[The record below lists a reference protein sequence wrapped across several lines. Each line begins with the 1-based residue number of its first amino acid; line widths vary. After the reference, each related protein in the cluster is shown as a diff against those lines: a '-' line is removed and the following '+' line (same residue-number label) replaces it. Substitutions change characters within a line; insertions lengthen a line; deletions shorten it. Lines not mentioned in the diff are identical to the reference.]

1 MFLHQILI
9 NYESDLKL
17 LIKCIF
23 CKYIYIGFATLILQ
37 YRVTLFAIPLVPVME
52 KLVVEPGKK
61 FFGEKFGEKKSEV
74 M

>member
-1 MFLHQILI
+1 M
-9 NYESDLKL
+9 
-17 LIKCIF
+17 
-23 CKYIYIGFATLILQ
+23 YIYLIENIGFATLILQ

-74 M
+74 L

>member
-1 MFLHQILI
+1 MK
-9 NYESDLKL
+9 YT
-17 LIKCIF
+17 F
-23 CKYIYIGFATLILQ
+23 CKCIYIGFATLILQ

>member
-1 MFLHQILI
+1 M
-9 NYESDLKL
+9 
-17 LIKCIF
+17 
-23 CKYIYIGFATLILQ
+23 YIYFIENIGFATLILQ

-74 M
+74 L